1 MFSGNIFLTYEYFM
15 LKGLDFKVDEKHVRY
30 QQYRHFMDRRDNKY
44 DFLELGVLEKFPYPV
59 TILAA
64 ETMP

>member
-1 MFSGNIFLTYEYFM
+1 M

-30 QQYRHFMDRRDNKY
+30 QQYRHFMNIRDNKY